1 MYKINQLTKGEIFK
15 MKKEFKVK
23 ALTEKVETLEVNGQW
38 STSCLNDC
46 APKPMWSGASSGAN
60 PILTNCIL
68 IYLPSAYKSL
78 GN

>member
-38 STSCLNDC
+38 SISCLNDC
-46 APKPMWSGASSGAN
+46 TPTKIYNSSVALGGHDVCFT
-60 PILTNCIL
+60 LR
-68 IYLPSAYKSL
+68 PSAYVSL